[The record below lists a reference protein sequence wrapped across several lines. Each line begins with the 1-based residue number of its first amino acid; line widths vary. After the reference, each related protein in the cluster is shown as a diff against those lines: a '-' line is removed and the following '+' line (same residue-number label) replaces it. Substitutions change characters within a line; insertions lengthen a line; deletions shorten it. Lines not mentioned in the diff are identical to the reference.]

1 MKVLSIQPTP
11 NPNAYKFFLDKT
23 LSRAPREL
31 GDLSKAAGDA
41 LSMAL
46 FAVHG
51 VKTLFYLDD
60 FVTVT
65 WDDHANWRTITDQV
79 RTVLESHEVDDQAMP
94 QGVGAAADAAAKV
107 VDDAGLMAKIEAILD
122 DRVRP
127 ALAGD
132 GGGLEVVGLE
142 DKVLR
147 IRYQGACGTCPSSV
161 AGTLMAIQGMLQS
174 EVDEQLQ
181 VINS

>member
-11 NPNAYKFFLDKT
+11 NPNAYKFFLDRK
-23 LSRAPREL
+23 LSAQPREL
-31 GDLSKAAGDA
+31 ADAGKANGDA
-41 LSMAL
+41 LSAAL
-46 FAVHG
+46 FAVPG
-51 VKTLFYLDD
+51 VRSLFYMDD

-65 WDDHANWRTITDQV
+65 WDDKASWRTVTDQV
-79 RTVLESHEVDDQAMP
+79 RTVLETHEIDPAAMQ
-94 QGVGAAADAAAKV
+94 QGAQAAADAAARV
-107 VDDAGLMAKIEAILD
+107 VDDAGLMTRIEAVLD

-161 AGTLMAIQGMLQS
+161 AGTLMAIQNMLQS

-181 VINS
+181 VINA